1 MKRRQ
6 DVPAELIPHRYFGF
20 LRGGPVEPLADVFR
34 HNQTD
39 LRGLAA
45 LAARIMSVLEQ
56 PQLADGDALDLYCL
70 SRLLAR
76 RGDGLA
82 ARSLYER
89 ALRCGLPE
97 AIDRVARGELA
108 FLAKRHRDY
117 ARATSLWKEL
127 LGNDIDG
134 LDAYEQLAIYYEH
147 RVGEPERAAAVTR
160 EALEVVQTALRQGRL
175 AAEHHARWQERLRH
189 RLLRLSRK
197 ESSRSLTRTAV
208 LE

>member
-1 MKRRQ
+1 
-6 DVPAELIPHRYFGF
+6 
-20 LRGGPVEPLADVFR
+20 VEPLADVFR

-45 LAARIMSVLEQ
+45 LAARIISILEQ

-70 SRLLAR
+70 SRLLGR
-76 RGDGLA
+76 RGEGPA

-89 ALRCGLPE
+89 ALSCGLPE

-108 FLAKRHRDY
+108 LLAKRQRDY

-127 LGNDIDG
+127 LGEDIDG

-147 RVGEPERAAAVTR
+147 RASRPERAAAVTR
-160 EALEVVQTALRQGRL
+160 EALEVLQTALRQGRL
-175 AAEHHARWQERLRH
+175 PAEDHGRWQERLTY
-189 RLLRLSRK
+189 RLSRLSRK
-197 ESSRSLTRTAV
+197 ERVRSVRDFSEALD
-208 LE
+208 